1 MLDAKFV
8 SSNRPP
14 PPPRYATASNMCL
27 YTRNCYRT
35 NKFQWTN
42 LKWSKSGEKTFN
54 CRDDSF
60 LSTNSFRERSVPDK
74 WIVSDN
80 GNGVYDYVANA
91 AHAICIPCGSHENKL
106 LRKTVASMI
115 IRKWNKF
122 KNKGSGTFCLP

>member
-1 MLDAKFV
+1 MQSLCHRID
-8 SSNRPP
+8 PP
-14 PPPRYATASNMCL
+14 PPPHAMPLLQTCAYTPATVIGQINSNEQIW
-27 YTRNCYRT
+27 ND
-35 NKFQWTN
+35 QN
-42 LKWSKSGEKTFN
+42 LEKKTFN

-60 LSTNSFRERSVPDK
+60 LFTNSFRERSVSDK

-115 IRKWNKF
+115 IWKWNKF